1 MKKYLKITIVLFSI
15 CLVCALAVAGVNTF
29 TAPKIEEYQNQLKM
43 EAYQGLFTDM
53 DANTSI
59 FTEDGFKSSY
69 VKDKV
74 EAKNASGETLGYGF
88 QVTGSNQFGS
98 ITLVVALN
106 QAGQLIGVTC
116 TSNTESYATKMEGY
130 DEKFTAGMTVT
141 DVQNVAVCTGA
152 TYGSNLFKNLIVA
165 AFSEAGIM
173 TEIQKTLVGIFGDNV
188 DMAQTVEKTS
198 LIYAQQVETGYTVK
212 DSAGTVLGYYYVV
225 NMSNRFGN
233 INVAVSLN
241 PDFTVKQIDQI
252 DVTQRPY
259 GQDPNKTDTT
269 QIAKDFISGIQ
280 AGSSYDDV
288 NGLATVSKATI
299 STTSAKAAILV
310 AIKEAQ
316 NTFDESLALRIMF
329 YNYAN
334 VTEVTEGK
342 LDTVDKYQ
350 DVTKEDGTS
359 LGKAVV
365 VNGTNTYGNIKLY
378 IGINSSNALAGI
390 FILENT
396 QTAGRADSLTN
407 YLPEFTSGMTGMEAI
422 SVPNYSGASFAS
434 TTTKDLIATAFE
446 QVTGERPSLGYD
458 SYYEAAFEGVDL
470 SKSTDITEF
479 KSENISE
486 GKVLCDASGN
496 ILGYAYVISSTNEM
510 DGELTLMVAVQP
522 SGKLQG
528 VQDINNAQTGTATGL
543 LDDYYTNFTAGMSS
557 ADVNN
562 VSSVSGAT
570 IGSNQY
576 KTLVTTA
583 MAEVETY
590 NGYYED
596 IFGEDVTFEEISS
609 LNREEIIQGVKVTKD
624 ETILGYAYIIRL
636 ENPYGY
642 NVMCV
647 ALNAN
652 GTFKKLVDV
661 ENNHANLTDIATVF
675 EDGSNMEQIIAQ
687 GNSDKAIE
695 IGASYTSEIA
705 TLGIKIAMDACSG
718 NLTESVSDEIYIKT
732 LFSYAVMRRCEEL
745 ETITNSPIT
754 KAYKVVGV
762 SNFVPGQT
770 LGYVYF
776 ITVENEDILMSLVVG
791 VDTNHNYVGSII
803 TKYETKVSHG
813 VDGSFKDSLK
823 DKVTSYLIELVGM
836 SDTEIKNAPYYET
849 ASYASQLVKYALRLC
864 VAESNNVVMT
874 KPNLYSDNQIYL
886 NAIEGLDLTSV
897 TRIDSNTFLYPN
909 IISGIRLADGSQA
922 YIVDVINGYSHNYI
936 LVYVDSSNKLI
947 SLYDV
952 ENNHGAIGSVSSL
965 FTNGMTL
972 EQVEEIKYNIQ
983 SDASF
988 TIEMTKL
995 AIRMVMTQAMNS
1007 ENNEVVYENAAKE
1020 IFPLM
1025 VMGRSEVVTPTNQD
1039 IAYGIKAVGVIGYT
1053 NGQTLGYAFAI
1064 DGVMIGVNTLGA
1076 YAGYYVFG
1084 DATEAA
1090 KSFYA
1095 SLTNGMTYAD
1105 VNALTGDESAKANVL
1120 AVLDEARQ
1128 YTNLTAYD
1136 SYILDVFPD
1145 YAAASSELT
1154 TDNVKNKKEILAAVN
1169 VKDVN
1174 GDLLG
1179 YAFAIYLA
1187 NAYGTNTMLIALNV
1201 DGTFNKALD
1210 IANTHS
1216 NIDSWQNEN
1225 KDIFVSG
1232 MTAEDI
1238 ENIRYDNVSD
1248 GSFTIESIKLA
1259 IKIAMNEVAVDGN
1272 TSAYEAAAKKIF
1284 PGMVAGRSTVL
1295 TEFKNSNVLY
1305 GYQVVGATGQ
1315 YDGNPTSQLGYVY
1328 IIKLEN
1334 AYGYNVMAVGLNTD
1348 GTFKA
1353 LVDVDNN
1360 HADLT
1365 EIAGVFEEGS
1375 TMEQIIA
1382 QGNSDDAITIGA
1394 SFTSEIATLGIKIAM
1409 NEVAETVNNEIAYEM
1424 YAKQVFSYMVLRRSE
1439 KLSTLPANVTFGYKV
1454 VGVANFQAG
1463 KDLGYFFV
1471 ISGSNK
1477 YGTITLGVGI
1487 DTTGKLAG
1495 IAAIEINQTGGRAQK
1510 IKDYLTQFTAGMTAD
1525 EVAALGTVAD
1535 ATLGSNVVKEILAN
1549 AFAAYTS
1556 LTSTEGGSN

>member
-43 EAYQGLFTDM
+43 EAYQGLFPNM
-53 DANTSI
+53 DAATTT
-59 FTEDGFKSSY
+59 FTNEGFKSSY
-69 VKDKV
+69 VKEKAVVKD
-74 EAKNASGETLGYGF
+74 ASGQDLGLGF
-88 QVTGSNQFGS
+88 QVSGSNSYGS
-98 ITLVVALN
+98 ITLVVALDTEGN
-106 QAGQLIGVTC
+106 LLGLSC
-116 TSNTESYATKMEGY
+116 TENTQTGGRNTMINEYLTQ
-130 DEKFTAGMTVT
+130 FTSGMTAEE
-141 DVQNVAVCTGA
+141 VADHPVYSGA
-152 TYGSNLFKNLIVA
+152 TFGSNLVKNLLAA

-173 TEIQKTLVGIFGDNV
+173 SEIQETLVGIFGDNV
-188 DMAQTVEKTS
+188 DMAKTIEKTS

-212 DSAGTVLGYYYVV
+212 DAAGTVLGYYYVV

-252 DVTQRPY
+252 NVTQEPY
-259 GQDPNKTDTT
+259 GSNDTT

-316 NTFDESLALRIMF
+316 NTFDENLALRIMF

-350 DVTKEDGTS
+350 SVVDSENKEIGQ
-359 LGKAVV
+359 VV
-365 VNGTNTYGNIKLY
+365 SVVSDSINLY
-378 IGINSSNALAGI
+378 VGIDSNDKLAGI
-390 FILENT
+390 FVVAGNSDSITSAVKAIEIGSDGT
-396 QTAGRADSLTN
+396 TAVTAAGTN
-407 YLPEFTSGMTGMEAI
+407 IREL
-422 SVPNYSGASFAS
+422 V
-434 TTTKDLIATAFE
+434 ATAFE
-446 QVTGERPSLGYD
+446 QVTGVRPKPGYD
-458 SYYEAAFEGVDL
+458 SDYATLFEGVDT
-470 SKSTDITEF
+470 SKSQDYDISSLDAQF
-479 KSENISE
+479 DE
-486 GKVLCDASGN
+486 GKSLYDANGTL
-496 ILGYAYVISSTNEM
+496 LGYGFVLTSTANEF
-510 DGELTLMVAVQP
+510 GGTLTIMVGVQV
-522 SGKLQG
+522 SGKLQKVIMLSNDQTDG
-528 VQDINNAQTGTATGL
+528 YGSLIEGYEDKFTEGMSASDVNAVANATPNNLGSGQMKSLIVLALKAIAAY
-543 LDDYYTNFTAGMSS
+543 DDYY
-557 ADVNN
+557 
-562 VSSVSGAT
+562 
-570 IGSNQY
+570 I
-576 KTLVTTA
+576 
-583 MAEVETY
+583 EV
-590 NGYYED
+590 
-596 IFGEDVTFEEISS
+596 FGEGISTTDIEV
-609 LNREEIIQGVKVTKD
+609 NRDEIIQGVKVTKD
-624 ETILGYAYIIRL
+624 GTDLGYAYIVRL
-636 ENPYGY
+636 ENSYGY

-732 LFSYAVMRRCEEL
+732 LFNYAVMRRCKEL

-762 SNFVPGQT
+762 SNKIPGQD

-776 ITVENEDILMSLVVG
+776 LTVENEDILMSLVVG
-791 VDTNHNYVGSII
+791 VDINHNYVGSIM

-813 VDGSFKDSLK
+813 VEGSFSDTLQG
-823 DKVTSYLIELVGM
+823 KVTSYLAELVGM
-836 SDTEIKNAPYYET
+836 SDIEIKNAPYYET

-864 VAESNNVVMT
+864 IAESNSVAMAR
-874 KPNLYSDNQIYL
+874 PNLYSDSQIYL
-886 NAIEGLDLTSV
+886 NAIEGLDLASA
-897 TRIDSNTFLYPN
+897 TRVDANSFLYPN

-922 YIVDVINGYSHNYI
+922 YIVDIINGYSHNYI
-936 LVYVDSSNKLI
+936 LVYLDSSNKLI

-952 ENNHGAIGSVSSL
+952 ENNHGAISSVSSL

-972 EQVEEIKYNIQ
+972 DEVEEVKYNIQ

-995 AIRMVMTQAMNS
+995 AIRMAMTQAMNTK
-1007 ENNEVVYENAAKE
+1007 NNEVVYENAAKDL
-1020 IFPLM
+1020 FPLM
-1025 VMGRSEVVTPTNQD
+1025 VTGRSKELEVVNPD
-1039 IAYGIKAVGVIGYT
+1039 IIYAVQVIGAIGY
-1053 NGQTLGYAFAI
+1053 QDPPLLLGYVFAI
-1064 DGVMIGVNTLGA
+1064 NNVMISVDLEGN
-1076 YAGYYVFG
+1076 YSGYCLL
-1084 DATEAA
+1084 DSTATQEAIA
-1090 KSFYA
+1090 FYDSLKSGM
-1095 SLTNGMTYAD
+1095 SLEKVT
-1105 VNALTGDESAKANVL
+1105 ALTGDATAKANVL
-1120 AVLDEARQ
+1120 AILTEAVEHVI
-1128 YTNLTAYD
+1128 LTDYD
-1136 SYILDVFPD
+1136 SYIFKAFPNYSTKMSQIID
-1145 YAAASSELT
+1145 AKT
-1154 TDNVKNKKEILAAVN
+1154 FKNKKDILVAVK
-1169 VKDVN
+1169 VKDST
-1174 GDLLG
+1174 GKDLG

-1232 MTAEDI
+1232 MTAEEI

-1295 TEFKNSNVLY
+1295 TKFKNSNVLY
-1305 GYQVVGATGQ
+1305 GYQVVGTSG
-1315 YDGNPTSQLGYVY
+1315 YTDGVALGYVY
-1328 IIKLEN
+1328 IIRLEN

-1454 VGVANFQAG
+1454 VGVSNKIPGQE
-1463 KDLGYFFV
+1463 LGYFFV
-1471 ISGSNK
+1471 VQK
-1477 YGTITLGVGI
+1477 DDVTLGVGL
-1487 DTTGKLAG
+1487 DTAGKLVKVVV
-1495 IAAIEINQTGGRAQK
+1495 IAASDLN
-1510 IKDYLTQFTAGMTAD
+1510 
-1525 EVAALGTVAD
+1525 
-1535 ATLGSNVVKEILAN
+1535 SAN
-1549 AFAAYTS
+1549 AYVVNFTSGMSSSDVQAVAGSETYQTTIKNNIKIAFDTYTS

>member
-106 QAGQLIGVTC
+106 PAGQLIGVTC

-188 DMAQTVEKTS
+188 DMGQTVEKTS

-212 DSAGTVLGYYYVV
+212 DAAGTVLGYYYVV

-252 DVTQRPY
+252 NVTQEPY
-259 GQDPNKTDTT
+259 GSNDTT

-288 NGLATVSKATI
+288 NGLATVSKATV
-299 STTSAKAAILV
+299 STTSAKAAVLV

-316 NTFDESLALRIMF
+316 NTFDENLALRIMF

-334 VTEVTEGK
+334 VTEVTDGK

-590 NGYYED
+590 DGYYED

-762 SNFVPGQT
+762 SNKTPGQT

-813 VDGSFKDSLK
+813 VGNSFSDTLQG
-823 DKVTSYLIELVGM
+823 KVTSYLAELVGM
-836 SDTEIKNAPYYET
+836 SDSEIKNAPYYET

-864 VAESNNVVMT
+864 IAESNNVAMAR
-874 KPNLYSDNQIYL
+874 PNLYSDSQIYL
-886 NAIEGLDLTSV
+886 NAIDGLDLLST
-897 TRIDSNTFLYPN
+897 TRIDSFLYPN

-922 YIVDVINGYSHNYI
+922 YIVDIINGYSHNYI
-936 LVYVDSSNKLI
+936 LVYLDSSNKLI

-952 ENNHGAIGSVSSL
+952 ENNHGAISSVSSL
-965 FTNGMTL
+965 FTSGMAL
-972 EQVEEIKYNIQ
+972 EQVEEIKYNTQ
-983 SDASF
+983 ADASF

-995 AIRMVMTQAMNS
+995 AVKMAMTQAMNS

-1053 NGQTLGYAFAI
+1053 NDQTLGYAFAI

-1076 YAGYYVFG
+1076 YTGYYVFG

-1095 SLTNGMTYAD
+1095 SLTSGMTYAQ

-1120 AVLDEARQ
+1120 AVLDEARR

-1136 SYILDVFPD
+1136 SYILEVFPD

-1174 GDLLG
+1174 GGLLG
-1179 YAFAIYLA
+1179 YAFGIYLA

-1232 MTAEDI
+1232 MTAEQI
-1238 ENIRYDNVSD
+1238 ANIKYDTVSD
-1248 GSFTIESIKLA
+1248 SSFTSETIKLA
-1259 IKIAMNEVAVDGN
+1259 IEIAMNEVAVDGN

-1305 GYQVVGATGQ
+1305 GYQVVGTSG
-1315 YDGNPTSQLGYVY
+1315 YTDGVALGYVY
-1328 IIKLEN
+1328 IIRLEN

-1439 KLSTLPANVTFGYKV
+1439 KLTNLPENVIFGYKV
-1454 VGVANFQAG
+1454 VGVANFQSG

-1471 ISGSNK
+1471 ISDSNK

-1510 IKDYLTQFTAGMTAD
+1510 IKDYLAQFTAGMTAD
-1525 EVAALGTVAD
+1525 EVAAIGTVAD

>member
-43 EAYQGLFTDM
+43 EAYQGLFPNM
-53 DANTSI
+53 DAATTT
-59 FTEDGFKSSY
+59 FTNEGFKSSY
-69 VKDKV
+69 VKEKAVVKD
-74 EAKNASGETLGYGF
+74 ASGQDLGLGF
-88 QVTGSNQFGS
+88 QVSGSNSYGS
-98 ITLVVALN
+98 ITLVVALDTEGN
-106 QAGQLIGVTC
+106 LLGLSC
-116 TSNTESYATKMEGY
+116 TENTQTGGRNTMINEYLTQ
-130 DEKFTAGMTVT
+130 FTSGMTAEE
-141 DVQNVAVCTGA
+141 VADHPVYSGA
-152 TYGSNLFKNLIVA
+152 TFGSNLVKNLLAA

-173 TEIQKTLVGIFGDNV
+173 SEIQETLVGIFGDNV
-188 DMAQTVEKTS
+188 DMAKTIEKTS

-212 DSAGTVLGYYYVV
+212 DAAGTVLGYYYVV

-316 NTFDESLALRIMF
+316 NTFDENLALRIMF
-329 YNYAN
+329 YNYGN

-350 DVTKEDGTS
+350 SVVDSENKEIGQ
-359 LGKAVV
+359 VV
-365 VNGTNTYGNIKLY
+365 SVVSDSINLY
-378 IGINSSNALAGI
+378 VGIDSNDKLAGI
-390 FILENT
+390 FVVAGNSDSITSAVKAIEIGSDGT
-396 QTAGRADSLTN
+396 TAVTAAGTN
-407 YLPEFTSGMTGMEAI
+407 IREL
-422 SVPNYSGASFAS
+422 V
-434 TTTKDLIATAFE
+434 ATAFE
-446 QVTGERPSLGYD
+446 QVTGVRPKPGYD
-458 SYYEAAFEGVDL
+458 SDYATLFEGVDT
-470 SKSTDITEF
+470 SKSQDYDISGLDAQF
-479 KSENISE
+479 DE
-486 GKVLCDASGN
+486 GKSLYDANGTL
-496 ILGYAYVISSTNEM
+496 LGYGFVLTSTANEF
-510 DGELTLMVAVQP
+510 GGTLTIMVGVQV
-522 SGKLQG
+522 SGKLQKVIMLSNDQTDG
-528 VQDINNAQTGTATGL
+528 YGSLIDGYEDKFTEGMSASDVNAVANATPNNLGSGQMKSLIVLALKAIAAY
-543 LDDYYTNFTAGMSS
+543 DDYY
-557 ADVNN
+557 
-562 VSSVSGAT
+562 
-570 IGSNQY
+570 I
-576 KTLVTTA
+576 
-583 MAEVETY
+583 EV
-590 NGYYED
+590 
-596 IFGEDVTFEEISS
+596 FGEGISTTDVEV
-609 LNREEIIQGVKVTKD
+609 NRDEIIQGVKVTKD
-624 ETILGYAYIIRL
+624 GIDLGYAYIVRL
-636 ENPYGY
+636 ENSYGY

-661 ENNHANLTDIATVF
+661 ENNHANLTEIATVF

-745 ETITNSPIT
+745 GTITNSPIT

-791 VDTNHNYVGSII
+791 VDTNHNYVGSIM

-813 VDGSFKDSLK
+813 VGNSFSDTLQG
-823 DKVTSYLIELVGM
+823 KVTSYLTELVGM
-836 SDTEIKNAPYYET
+836 SGTEIKNAPYYET

-864 VAESNNVVMT
+864 IAESNNVVMT

-886 NAIEGLDLTSV
+886 NAIEGLDLASA
-897 TRIDSNTFLYPN
+897 TRVDANSFLYPN

-922 YIVDVINGYSHNYI
+922 YIVDIINGYSHNYI
-936 LVYVDSSNKLI
+936 LVYLDSSNKLI

-952 ENNHGAIGSVSSL
+952 ENNHGAISSVSSL
-965 FTNGMTL
+965 FTSGMTL
-972 EQVEEIKYNIQ
+972 EQVEEIKYNTQ
-983 SDASF
+983 ADASF
-988 TIEMTKL
+988 TSEMTKL
-995 AIRMVMTQAMNS
+995 AVKMAMTQAMNS

-1053 NGQTLGYAFAI
+1053 NGQTLGYAFTI

-1095 SLTNGMTYAD
+1095 SLTSGMTYAQ

-1136 SYILDVFPD
+1136 SYILEVFPD

>member
-43 EAYQGLFTDM
+43 EAYLGLFPNM
-53 DANTSI
+53 DAATTT
-59 FTEDGFKSSY
+59 FTNEGFKSSY
-69 VKDKV
+69 VKEKAVVKD
-74 EAKNASGETLGYGF
+74 ASGQDLGLGF
-88 QVTGSNQFGS
+88 QVSGSNSYGS
-98 ITLVVALN
+98 ITLVVALDTEGN
-106 QAGQLIGVTC
+106 LLGLSC
-116 TSNTESYATKMEGY
+116 TENTQTGGRNTMINEYLTQ
-130 DEKFTAGMTVT
+130 FTTGMTAEE
-141 DVQNVAVCTGA
+141 VADLPVYSTA
-152 TYGSNLFKNLIVA
+152 TFGSKLVKNLLAA

-173 TEIQKTLVGIFGDNV
+173 SEIQETLVGIFGDNV
-188 DMAQTVEKTS
+188 DMAQTVQKTS

-316 NTFDESLALRIMF
+316 NTFDENLALRIMF
-329 YNYAN
+329 YNYGN

-350 DVTKEDGTS
+350 SVVDSENKEIGQ
-359 LGKAVV
+359 VV
-365 VNGTNTYGNIKLY
+365 SVVSDSINLY
-378 IGINSSNALAGI
+378 VGIDSNDKLAGI
-390 FILENT
+390 FVVAGNSDSITSAVKAIEIGSDGT
-396 QTAGRADSLTN
+396 TAVTAAGTN
-407 YLPEFTSGMTGMEAI
+407 IREL
-422 SVPNYSGASFAS
+422 V
-434 TTTKDLIATAFE
+434 ATAFE
-446 QVTGERPSLGYD
+446 QVTGVRPQPGYD
-458 SYYEAAFEGVDL
+458 VQYATLFEGVDT
-470 SKSTDITEF
+470 SKSQDYDISSLDAQF
-479 KSENISE
+479 DE
-486 GKVLCDASGN
+486 GKSLYDANGTL
-496 ILGYAYVISSTNEM
+496 LGYGFVLTSTANEF
-510 DGELTLMVAVQP
+510 DGTLTIMVGVQV
-522 SGKLQG
+522 SGKLQK
-528 VQDINNAQTGTATGL
+528 VIMLSNDQTGGYGSLINGYEDKFTEGMSASDVNAVANATPNNLGSGQMKSL
-543 LDDYYTNFTAGMSS
+543 IVLALKAIAAYDDYY
-557 ADVNN
+557 
-562 VSSVSGAT
+562 
-570 IGSNQY
+570 IG
-576 KTLVTTA
+576 V
-583 MAEVETY
+583 
-590 NGYYED
+590 
-596 IFGEDVTFEEISS
+596 FGEGISTTDIEVNRDEI
-609 LNREEIIQGVKVTKD
+609 LQGVKVTKD
-624 ETILGYAYIIRL
+624 GTDLGYAYIIRL

-762 SNFVPGQT
+762 SNSVPGQT

-813 VDGSFKDSLK
+813 VGNSFSDTLQG
-823 DKVTSYLIELVGM
+823 KVTSYLAELVGM

-849 ASYASQLVKYALRLC
+849 ASYASQLVKYALRSC
-864 VAESNNVVMT
+864 IAESNNVAMAR
-874 KPNLYSDNQIYL
+874 PNLYSDSQIYL
-886 NAIEGLDLTSV
+886 NAIDGLDLLST
-897 TRIDSNTFLYPN
+897 TRIDSFLYPN

-922 YIVDVINGYSHNYI
+922 YIVDIINGYSHNYI
-936 LVYVDSSNKLI
+936 LVYLDSSNKLI

-952 ENNHGAIGSVSSL
+952 ENNHGAISSVSSL
-965 FTNGMTL
+965 FTSGMAL
-972 EQVEEIKYNIQ
+972 EQVEEIKYNTQ
-983 SDASF
+983 ADASF

-995 AIRMVMTQAMNS
+995 AVKMAMTQAMNS

-1020 IFPLM
+1020 LFPLM

-1039 IAYGIKAVGVIGYT
+1039 IAYGIKAIGVIGYT

-1095 SLTNGMTYAD
+1095 SLTSGMTYAD

-1136 SYILDVFPD
+1136 SYILEVFPD

-1216 NIDSWQNEN
+1216 NIDSWQNDN
-1225 KDIFVSG
+1225 KDVFVSG
-1232 MTAEDI
+1232 MTAEQI
-1238 ENIRYDNVSD
+1238 ANIKYDKVSD
-1248 GSFTIESIKLA
+1248 SSFTSETIKLA
-1259 IKIAMNEVAVDGN
+1259 IEIAMNEVAVDGN

-1305 GYQVVGATGQ
+1305 GYQVVGTSG
-1315 YDGNPTSQLGYVY
+1315 YTDGVALGYVY
-1328 IIKLEN
+1328 IIRLEN

-1454 VGVANFQAG
+1454 VGVANFQSG
-1463 KDLGYFFV
+1463 QDLGYFFV

-1510 IKDYLTQFTAGMTAD
+1510 IKDYLAQFTAGMTAD
-1525 EVAALGTVAD
+1525 EVAALGTVAN

>member
-106 QAGQLIGVTC
+106 PAGQLIGVTC

-188 DMAQTVEKTS
+188 DMGQTVEKTS

-259 GQDPNKTDTT
+259 GQDPNNTDTT

-299 STTSAKAAILV
+299 STTSAKAAVLV

-334 VTEVTEGK
+334 VTEVTDGK
-342 LDTVDKYQ
+342 LDSVDKYQ

-590 NGYYED
+590 DGYYED

-762 SNFVPGQT
+762 SNSVPGQT

-813 VDGSFKDSLK
+813 VGNSFSDTLQG
-823 DKVTSYLIELVGM
+823 KVTSYLAELVGM

-864 VAESNNVVMT
+864 IAESNSVAMAR
-874 KPNLYSDNQIYL
+874 PNLYSDSQIYL
-886 NAIEGLDLTSV
+886 NAIDGLDLLST
-897 TRIDSNTFLYPN
+897 TRIDSFLYPN

-922 YIVDVINGYSHNYI
+922 YIVDIINGYSHNYI
-936 LVYVDSSNKLI
+936 LVYLDSSNKLI

-952 ENNHGAIGSVSSL
+952 ENNHGAISSVSSL
-965 FTNGMTL
+965 FTSGMAL
-972 EQVEEIKYNIQ
+972 EQVEEIKYNTQ
-983 SDASF
+983 ADASF

-995 AIRMVMTQAMNS
+995 AVKMAMTQAAS
-1007 ENNEVVYENAAKE
+1007 TKDATLVYENAAKVL
-1020 IFPLM
+1020 FPLM
-1025 VMGRSEVVTPTNQD
+1025 VTGRSE
-1039 IAYGIKAVGVIGYT
+1039 
-1053 NGQTLGYAFAI
+1053 
-1064 DGVMIGVNTLGA
+1064 
-1076 YAGYYVFG
+1076 
-1084 DATEAA
+1084 
-1090 KSFYA
+1090 
-1095 SLTNGMTYAD
+1095 
-1105 VNALTGDESAKANVL
+1105 
-1120 AVLDEARQ
+1120 
-1128 YTNLTAYD
+1128 
-1136 SYILDVFPD
+1136 ILEPV
-1145 YAAASSELT
+1145 
-1154 TDNVKNKKEILAAVN
+1154 
-1169 VKDVN
+1169 
-1174 GDLLG
+1174 
-1179 YAFAIYLA
+1179 
-1187 NAYGTNTMLIALNV
+1187 
-1201 DGTFNKALD
+1201 
-1210 IANTHS
+1210 
-1216 NIDSWQNEN
+1216 
-1225 KDIFVSG
+1225 
-1232 MTAEDI
+1232 
-1238 ENIRYDNVSD
+1238 
-1248 GSFTIESIKLA
+1248 
-1259 IKIAMNEVAVDGN
+1259 
-1272 TSAYEAAAKKIF
+1272 
-1284 PGMVAGRSTVL
+1284 
-1295 TEFKNSNVLY
+1295 NSNV
-1305 GYQVVGATGQ
+1305 
-1315 YDGNPTSQLGYVY
+1315 
-1328 IIKLEN
+1328 K
-1334 AYGYNVMAVGLNTD
+1334 
-1348 GTFKA
+1348 
-1353 LVDVDNN
+1353 
-1360 HADLT
+1360 
-1365 EIAGVFEEGS
+1365 
-1375 TMEQIIA
+1375 
-1382 QGNSDDAITIGA
+1382 
-1394 SFTSEIATLGIKIAM
+1394 
-1409 NEVAETVNNEIAYEM
+1409 
-1424 YAKQVFSYMVLRRSE
+1424 
-1439 KLSTLPANVTFGYKV
+1439 
-1454 VGVANFQAG
+1454 
-1463 KDLGYFFV
+1463 
-1471 ISGSNK
+1471 SGF
-1477 YGTITLGVGI
+1477 L
-1487 DTTGKLAG
+1487 L
-1495 IAAIEINQTGGRAQK
+1495 
-1510 IKDYLTQFTAGMTAD
+1510 M
-1525 EVAALGTVAD
+1525 
-1535 ATLGSNVVKEILAN
+1535 
-1549 AFAAYTS
+1549 
-1556 LTSTEGGSN
+1556 

>member
-43 EAYQGLFTDM
+43 EAYQGLFPNM
-53 DANTSI
+53 DAATTT
-59 FTEDGFKSSY
+59 FTNEGFKSSY
-69 VKDKV
+69 VKEKAVVKD
-74 EAKNASGETLGYGF
+74 ASGQDLGLGF
-88 QVTGSNQFGS
+88 QVSGSNSYGS
-98 ITLVVALN
+98 ITLVVALDTEGN
-106 QAGQLIGVTC
+106 LLGLSC
-116 TSNTESYATKMEGY
+116 TENTQTGGRNTMINEYLTQ
-130 DEKFTAGMTVT
+130 FTTGMTAEE
-141 DVQNVAVCTGA
+141 VADHPVYSGA
-152 TYGSNLFKNLIVA
+152 TFGSNLVKNLLAA

-173 TEIQKTLVGIFGDNV
+173 SEIQETLVGIFGDNV

-212 DSAGTVLGYYYVV
+212 DAAGTVLGYYYVV

-316 NTFDESLALRIMF
+316 NTFDENLALRIMF

-350 DVTKEDGTS
+350 SVVDSENKEIGQ
-359 LGKAVV
+359 VV
-365 VNGTNTYGNIKLY
+365 SVVSDSINLY
-378 IGINSSNALAGI
+378 VGIDSNDKLAGI
-390 FILENT
+390 FVVAGNSDSITSAVKAIEIGSDGT
-396 QTAGRADSLTN
+396 TAVTAAGTN
-407 YLPEFTSGMTGMEAI
+407 IREL
-422 SVPNYSGASFAS
+422 V
-434 TTTKDLIATAFE
+434 ATAFE
-446 QVTGERPSLGYD
+446 QVTGVRPKPGYD
-458 SYYEAAFEGVDL
+458 SDYATLFEGVDT
-470 SKSTDITEF
+470 SKSQDYDIF
-479 KSENISE
+479 GLDAQFDE
-486 GKVLCDASGN
+486 GKSLYDANGTL
-496 ILGYAYVISSTNEM
+496 LGYGFVLTSTANEF
-510 DGELTLMVAVQP
+510 GGTLTIMVGVQV
-522 SGKLQG
+522 SGKLQKVIMLSNDQTDG
-528 VQDINNAQTGTATGL
+528 YGSLIDGYEDKFTEGMSASDVNAVANATPNNLGSGQMKSLIVLALKAIAAY
-543 LDDYYTNFTAGMSS
+543 DDYY
-557 ADVNN
+557 
-562 VSSVSGAT
+562 
-570 IGSNQY
+570 I
-576 KTLVTTA
+576 
-583 MAEVETY
+583 EV
-590 NGYYED
+590 
-596 IFGEDVTFEEISS
+596 FGEGISTTDVEV
-609 LNREEIIQGVKVTKD
+609 NRDEIIQGVKVTKD
-624 ETILGYAYIIRL
+624 GIDLGYAYIVRL
-636 ENPYGY
+636 ENSYGY

-647 ALNAN
+647 ALNAD

-661 ENNHANLTDIATVF
+661 ENNHANLTEIATVF

-745 ETITNSPIT
+745 GTITNSPIT

-791 VDTNHNYVGSII
+791 VDTNHNYVGSIM

-813 VDGSFKDSLK
+813 VGNSFSDTLQG
-823 DKVTSYLIELVGM
+823 KVTSYLTELVGM

-849 ASYASQLVKYALRLC
+849 ASYASQLVKYALRSC
-864 VAESNNVVMT
+864 IAESNNVAMAR
-874 KPNLYSDNQIYL
+874 PNLYSDSQIYL
-886 NAIEGLDLTSV
+886 NAIDGLDLLST
-897 TRIDSNTFLYPN
+897 TRIDSFLYPN

-922 YIVDVINGYSHNYI
+922 YIVDIINGYSHNYI
-936 LVYVDSSNKLI
+936 LVYLDSSNKLI

-952 ENNHGAIGSVSSL
+952 ENNHGAISSVSSL
-965 FTNGMTL
+965 FTSGMTL
-972 EQVEEIKYNIQ
+972 EQVEEIKYNTQ
-983 SDASF
+983 ADASF
-988 TIEMTKL
+988 TSEMTKL
-995 AIRMVMTQAMNS
+995 AVKMAMTQAMNS

-1039 IAYGIKAVGVIGYT
+1039 IAYGIKAVGVIGYA

-1076 YAGYYVFG
+1076 YTGYYVFG

-1095 SLTNGMTYAD
+1095 SLTSGMTYAQ

-1136 SYILDVFPD
+1136 SYILEVFPD

-1154 TDNVKNKKEILAAVN
+1154 TNNVKNKKEILAAVN

-1232 MTAEDI
+1232 MTAEEI

>member
-43 EAYQGLFTDM
+43 EAYQGLFPNM
-53 DANTSI
+53 DAATTT
-59 FTEDGFKSSY
+59 FTNEGFKSSY
-69 VKDKV
+69 VKEKAVVKD
-74 EAKNASGETLGYGF
+74 ASGQDLGLGF
-88 QVTGSNQFGS
+88 QVSGSNSYGS
-98 ITLVVALN
+98 ITLVVALDTEGN
-106 QAGQLIGVTC
+106 LLGLSC
-116 TSNTESYATKMEGY
+116 TENTQTGGRNTMINEYLTQ
-130 DEKFTAGMTVT
+130 FTSGMTAEE
-141 DVQNVAVCTGA
+141 VADHPVYSGA
-152 TYGSNLFKNLIVA
+152 TFGSNLVKNLLAA

-173 TEIQKTLVGIFGDNV
+173 SEIQETLVGIFGDNV

-259 GQDPNKTDTT
+259 GSNDTT

-316 NTFDESLALRIMF
+316 NTFDENLALRIMF

-350 DVTKEDGTS
+350 SVVDSENKEIGQ
-359 LGKAVV
+359 VV
-365 VNGTNTYGNIKLY
+365 SVVSDSINLY
-378 IGINSSNALAGI
+378 VGIDSNDKLAGI
-390 FILENT
+390 FVVAGNSDSITSAVKAIEIGSDGT
-396 QTAGRADSLTN
+396 TAVTAAGTN
-407 YLPEFTSGMTGMEAI
+407 IREL
-422 SVPNYSGASFAS
+422 V
-434 TTTKDLIATAFE
+434 ATAFE
-446 QVTGERPSLGYD
+446 QVTGVRPKPGYD
-458 SYYEAAFEGVDL
+458 SDYATLFEGVDT
-470 SKSTDITEF
+470 SKSQDYDISSLDAQF
-479 KSENISE
+479 DE
-486 GKVLCDASGN
+486 GKSLYDANGTL
-496 ILGYAYVISSTNEM
+496 LGYGFVLTSTANEF
-510 DGELTLMVAVQP
+510 DGTLTIMVGVQV
-522 SGKLQG
+522 SGKLQK
-528 VQDINNAQTGTATGL
+528 VIMLSNDQTGGYGSLINGYEDKFTEGMSASDVNAVANATPNNLGSGQMKSL
-543 LDDYYTNFTAGMSS
+543 IVLALKAIAAYDDYY
-557 ADVNN
+557 
-562 VSSVSGAT
+562 
-570 IGSNQY
+570 I
-576 KTLVTTA
+576 
-583 MAEVETY
+583 EV
-590 NGYYED
+590 
-596 IFGEDVTFEEISS
+596 FGEGISTTDIEV
-609 LNREEIIQGVKVTKD
+609 NRDEIIQGVKVTKD
-624 ETILGYAYIIRL
+624 GTDLGYAYIIRL
-636 ENPYGY
+636 ENSYGY

-732 LFSYAVMRRCEEL
+732 LFNYAVMRRCKEL

-762 SNFVPGQT
+762 SNKIPGQD

-776 ITVENEDILMSLVVG
+776 LTVENEDILISLVVG
-791 VDTNHNYVGSII
+791 VDINHNYVGSIM

-813 VDGSFKDSLK
+813 VEGSFSDTLQG
-823 DKVTSYLIELVGM
+823 KVTSYLAELVGM
-836 SDTEIKNAPYYET
+836 SDIEIKNAPYYET

-864 VAESNNVVMT
+864 IAESNSVAMAR
-874 KPNLYSDNQIYL
+874 PNLYSDSQIYL
-886 NAIEGLDLTSV
+886 NAIEGLDLASA
-897 TRIDSNTFLYPN
+897 TRVDANSFLYPN

-922 YIVDVINGYSHNYI
+922 YIVDIINGYSHNYI
-936 LVYVDSSNKLI
+936 LVYLDSSNKLI

-952 ENNHGAIGSVSSL
+952 ENNHGAISNVTPI
-965 FTNGMTL
+965 FTSGMTL
-972 EQVEEIKYNIQ
+972 DEVEEIKYNTQ
-983 SDASF
+983 ADASF

-995 AIRMVMTQAMNS
+995 AIRMVMTQAASTKDNTL
-1007 ENNEVVYENAAKE
+1007 VYENAAKDL
-1020 IFPLM
+1020 FPLM
-1025 VMGRSEVVTPTNQD
+1025 VTGRSKELEVVNPD
-1039 IAYGIKAVGVIGYT
+1039 IIYAVQVIGAIGYQDPT
-1053 NGQTLGYAFAI
+1053 LLLGYVFAI
-1064 DGVMIGVNTLGA
+1064 NNVMISVDLEGN
-1076 YAGYYVFG
+1076 YSGYCLL
-1084 DATEAA
+1084 DSTATQEAIA
-1090 KSFYA
+1090 FYDSLKSGM
-1095 SLTNGMTYAD
+1095 SLEKVT
-1105 VNALTGDESAKANVL
+1105 ALTGDATAKANVL
-1120 AVLDEARQ
+1120 AILTEAVEHVI
-1128 YTNLTAYD
+1128 LTDYD
-1136 SYILDVFPD
+1136 SYIFKAFPNYSTKMSQIID
-1145 YAAASSELT
+1145 AKT
-1154 TDNVKNKKEILAAVN
+1154 FKNKKDILVAVK
-1169 VKDVN
+1169 VKDST
-1174 GDLLG
+1174 GKDLG

-1216 NIDSWQNEN
+1216 NIDSWQNDN

-1232 MTAEDI
+1232 MTAEEID
-1238 ENIRYDNVSD
+1238 NIRYDNVSD

-1259 IKIAMNEVAVDGN
+1259 IEIAMNEVAVDGN

-1328 IIKLEN
+1328 IIRLEN

-1439 KLSTLPANVTFGYKV
+1439 KLTTLPANVTFGYKV
-1454 VGVANFQAG
+1454 VGVSNKIPGQE
-1463 KDLGYFFV
+1463 LGYFFV
-1471 ISGSNK
+1471 VQK
-1477 YGTITLGVGI
+1477 DDVTLGVGL
-1487 DTTGKLAG
+1487 DTAGKLVKVVV
-1495 IAAIEINQTGGRAQK
+1495 IAASDLN
-1510 IKDYLTQFTAGMTAD
+1510 
-1525 EVAALGTVAD
+1525 
-1535 ATLGSNVVKEILAN
+1535 SAN
-1549 AFAAYTS
+1549 AYVVNFTSGMSSSDVQAVAGSETYQTTIKNNIKIAFDTYTS

>member
-43 EAYQGLFTDM
+43 EAYQGLFPNM
-53 DANTSI
+53 DAATTT
-59 FTEDGFKSSY
+59 FTNEGFKSSY
-69 VKDKV
+69 VKEKAVVKD
-74 EAKNASGETLGYGF
+74 ASGQDLGLGF
-88 QVTGSNQFGS
+88 QVSGSNSYGS
-98 ITLVVALN
+98 ITLVVALDTEGN
-106 QAGQLIGVTC
+106 LLGLSC
-116 TSNTESYATKMEGY
+116 TENTQTGGRNTMINEYLTQ
-130 DEKFTAGMTVT
+130 FTTGMTAEE
-141 DVQNVAVCTGA
+141 VADHPVYSGA
-152 TYGSNLFKNLIVA
+152 TFGSNLVKNLLAA

-173 TEIQKTLVGIFGDNV
+173 SEIQETLVGIFGDNV

-288 NGLATVSKATI
+288 NGLATVSKATV
-299 STTSAKAAILV
+299 STTSAKAAVLV

-316 NTFDESLALRIMF
+316 NTFDENLALRIMF

-342 LDTVDKYQ
+342 LDSVDKYQ

-813 VDGSFKDSLK
+813 VGNSFSDTLQG
-823 DKVTSYLIELVGM
+823 KVTSYLAELVGM
-836 SDTEIKNAPYYET
+836 SDSEIKNAPYYET

-864 VAESNNVVMT
+864 IAESNNVAMAR
-874 KPNLYSDNQIYL
+874 PNLYSDSQIYL
-886 NAIEGLDLTSV
+886 NAIDGLDLLST
-897 TRIDSNTFLYPN
+897 TRIDSFLYPN

-922 YIVDVINGYSHNYI
+922 YIVDIINGYSHNYI
-936 LVYVDSSNKLI
+936 LVYLDSSNKLI

-952 ENNHGAIGSVSSL
+952 ENNHGAISSVSSL
-965 FTNGMTL
+965 FTSGMTL
-972 EQVEEIKYNIQ
+972 EQIEEIKYNTQ
-983 SDASF
+983 ADASF
-988 TIEMTKL
+988 TSEMTKL
-995 AIRMVMTQAMNS
+995 AVKMAMTQAMNS

-1095 SLTNGMTYAD
+1095 SLTSGMTYAE

-1136 SYILDVFPD
+1136 SYILEVFPD
-1145 YAAASSELT
+1145 YAAASSELI
-1154 TDNVKNKKEILAAVN
+1154 TDNVKNKKEILAAIN

-1232 MTAEDI
+1232 MTAEEI

-1328 IIKLEN
+1328 IIRLEN
-1334 AYGYNVMAVGLNTD
+1334 AYGHNVMAVGLNTD

-1454 VGVANFQAG
+1454 VGVANFQPG

-1525 EVAALGTVAD
+1525 EVAALDTVAN

>member
-43 EAYQGLFTDM
+43 EAYQGLFPNM

-188 DMAQTVEKTS
+188 DMGQTVEKTS

-225 NMSNRFGN
+225 NMSNRFGK

-252 DVTQRPY
+252 NVTQEPY
-259 GQDPNKTDTT
+259 GSNDTT

-288 NGLATVSKATI
+288 NGLATVSKATV
-299 STTSAKAAILV
+299 STTSAKAAVLV

-316 NTFDESLALRIMF
+316 NTFDENLALRIMF

-334 VTEVTEGK
+334 VTEVTDGK
-342 LDTVDKYQ
+342 LDSVDKYQ

-458 SYYEAAFEGVDL
+458 SHYEAAFEGVDL

-486 GKVLCDASGN
+486 GKILCDASGN

-590 NGYYED
+590 DGYYED

-718 NLTESVSDEIYIKT
+718 NLTESVSNEIYIKT
-732 LFSYAVMRRCEEL
+732 LFSYAVMRRCKEL

-762 SNFVPGQT
+762 SNNIPGQD

-776 ITVENEDILMSLVVG
+776 LTVENEDILISLVVG
-791 VDTNHNYVGSII
+791 VDTNHNYVGSIM

-813 VDGSFKDSLK
+813 VEGSFSDTLQG
-823 DKVTSYLIELVGM
+823 KVTSYLAELVGM
-836 SDTEIKNAPYYET
+836 SDIEIKNAPYYET

-864 VAESNNVVMT
+864 IAESNSVAMAR
-874 KPNLYSDNQIYL
+874 PNLYSDSQIYL
-886 NAIEGLDLTSV
+886 NAIEGLDLASA
-897 TRIDSNTFLYPN
+897 TRVDANSFLYPN

-922 YIVDVINGYSHNYI
+922 YIVDIINGYSHNYI
-936 LVYVDSSNKLI
+936 LVYLDSSNKLI

-952 ENNHGAIGSVSSL
+952 ENNHGAISSVSSL
-965 FTNGMTL
+965 FTSGMTL
-972 EQVEEIKYNIQ
+972 EQVEEIKYNTQ
-983 SDASF
+983 ADASF

-995 AIRMVMTQAMNS
+995 AVKMAVTQAMNTK
-1007 ENNEVVYENAAKE
+1007 NNEVVYENAAKE
-1020 IFPLM
+1020 LFPLM
-1025 VMGRSEVVTPTNQD
+1025 VTGRSKELEVVNPD
-1039 IAYGIKAVGVIGYT
+1039 IIYAVQVIGAIGY
-1053 NGQTLGYAFAI
+1053 QDPPLLLGYVFAI
-1064 DGVMIGVNTLGA
+1064 NNVMISVDLEGN
-1076 YAGYYVFG
+1076 YSGYCLL
-1084 DATEAA
+1084 DSTATQEAIA
-1090 KSFYA
+1090 FYDSLKSGM
-1095 SLTNGMTYAD
+1095 SLEKVT
-1105 VNALTGDESAKANVL
+1105 ALTGDATAKANVL
-1120 AVLDEARQ
+1120 AILTEAVEHVI
-1128 YTNLTAYD
+1128 LTDYD
-1136 SYILDVFPD
+1136 SYIFKAFPNYSTKMSQIID
-1145 YAAASSELT
+1145 AKT
-1154 TDNVKNKKEILAAVN
+1154 FKNKKDILVAVK
-1169 VKDVN
+1169 VKDST
-1174 GDLLG
+1174 GKDLG

-1225 KDIFVSG
+1225 KDVFVSG
-1232 MTAEDI
+1232 MTAEEI

-1328 IIKLEN
+1328 IIRLEN

-1471 ISGSNK
+1471 ISGSNN

-1525 EVAALGTVAD
+1525 EVAALGTVAN

>member
-43 EAYQGLFTDM
+43 EAYQGLFPNM
-53 DANTSI
+53 DAATTT
-59 FTEDGFKSSY
+59 FTNEGFKSSY
-69 VKDKV
+69 VKEKAVVKD
-74 EAKNASGETLGYGF
+74 ASGQDLGLGF
-88 QVTGSNQFGS
+88 QVSGSNSYGS
-98 ITLVVALN
+98 ITLVVALDTEGN
-106 QAGQLIGVTC
+106 LLGLSC
-116 TSNTESYATKMEGY
+116 TENTQTGGRNTMINEYLTQ
-130 DEKFTAGMTVT
+130 FTSGMTAEE
-141 DVQNVAVCTGA
+141 VADHPVYSGA
-152 TYGSNLFKNLIVA
+152 TFGSNLVKNLLAA

-173 TEIQKTLVGIFGDNV
+173 SEIQETLVGIFGDNV
-188 DMAQTVEKTS
+188 DMAKTIEKTS

-316 NTFDESLALRIMF
+316 NTFDENLALRIMF

-350 DVTKEDGTS
+350 SVVDSENKEIGQ
-359 LGKAVV
+359 VV
-365 VNGTNTYGNIKLY
+365 SVVSDSINLY
-378 IGINSSNALAGI
+378 VGIDSNDKLAGI
-390 FILENT
+390 FVVAGNSDSITSAVKAIEIGSDGT
-396 QTAGRADSLTN
+396 TAVTAAGTN
-407 YLPEFTSGMTGMEAI
+407 IRE
-422 SVPNYSGASFAS
+422 
-434 TTTKDLIATAFE
+434 LIATAFE
-446 QVTGERPSLGYD
+446 QVTGVRPKPGYD
-458 SYYEAAFEGVDL
+458 SDYATLFEGVDT
-470 SKSTDITEF
+470 SKSQDYDISGLDAQF
-479 KSENISE
+479 DE
-486 GKVLCDASGN
+486 GKSLYDANGTL
-496 ILGYAYVISSTNEM
+496 LGYGFVLTSTANEF
-510 DGELTLMVAVQP
+510 GGTLTIMVGVQV
-522 SGKLQG
+522 SGKLQKVIMLSNDQTDG
-528 VQDINNAQTGTATGL
+528 YGSLIDGYEDKFTEGMSASDVNAVANATPNNLGSGQMKSLIVLALKAIAAY
-543 LDDYYTNFTAGMSS
+543 DDYY
-557 ADVNN
+557 
-562 VSSVSGAT
+562 
-570 IGSNQY
+570 I
-576 KTLVTTA
+576 
-583 MAEVETY
+583 EV
-590 NGYYED
+590 
-596 IFGEDVTFEEISS
+596 FGEGISTTDVEV
-609 LNREEIIQGVKVTKD
+609 NRDEIIQGVKVTKD
-624 ETILGYAYIIRL
+624 GIDLGYAYIVRL
-636 ENPYGY
+636 ENSYGY

-647 ALNAN
+647 ALNAD

-661 ENNHANLTDIATVF
+661 ENNHANLTEIATVF

-745 ETITNSPIT
+745 GTITNSPIT

-791 VDTNHNYVGSII
+791 VDTNHNYVGSIM

-813 VDGSFKDSLK
+813 VGNSFSDTLQG
-823 DKVTSYLIELVGM
+823 KVTSYLTELVGM
-836 SDTEIKNAPYYET
+836 SGTEIKNAPYYET

-864 VAESNNVVMT
+864 IAESNNVVMT

-886 NAIEGLDLTSV
+886 NAIEGLDLASA
-897 TRIDSNTFLYPN
+897 TRVDANSFLYPN

-922 YIVDVINGYSHNYI
+922 YIVDIINGYSHNYI
-936 LVYVDSSNKLI
+936 LVYLDSSNKLI

-952 ENNHGAIGSVSSL
+952 ENNHGAISSVSSL
-965 FTNGMTL
+965 FTSGMTL
-972 EQVEEIKYNIQ
+972 EQVEEIKYNTQ
-983 SDASF
+983 ADASF
-988 TIEMTKL
+988 TSEMTKL
-995 AIRMVMTQAMNS
+995 AVKMAMTQAMNS

-1053 NGQTLGYAFAI
+1053 NGQTLGYAFTI

-1095 SLTNGMTYAD
+1095 SLTSGMTYAQ

-1136 SYILDVFPD
+1136 SYILEVFPD